1 MNTRS
6 APASALA
13 SGYGV
18 GPDLSHVPLDGR
30 ILLNAGKLKG
40 LRKERGISQESL
52 AELCFSQQLC
62 VSIASIKRAEM
73 GKPVLYRTA
82 RHLANVF
89 DVQLGELAVV
99 AAVADTAERPAVPGH
114 TEMSMQ
120 LPGVYALSMDLD
132 RYVLELRFHLRV
144 PGDDASHLQL
154 AMQLINEFG
163 GVVVQQTDSQMCVH
177 FGFPKAYRSDGE
189 RALQCAFALLQAACV
204 QPGHSLFLGLALGG
218 TGSEKSSMLVG
229 NNTVPEAD
237 ASITIYVA
245 HGLVT
250 QLAARFDFAGPSVP
264 YAAYQQCQGQ
274 RALTTATQDLL
285 VGRTIEVSQ
294 FKAVIET
301 THECQDTH
309 IVYLRG
315 MAGIG
320 KTRLLLEFADL
331 ARQAGF
337 ACHHAEVHDFGMEN
351 WQAPLTQLLCSL
363 LHIAGVY
370 RCRRQDQALQQALK
384 LALQA
389 SALPE
394 ESKSFLLILAGGAVD
409 SRAMRQY
416 TAMSVE
422 ERHLATIQALRLL
435 LLQQALRQPL
445 LISIEDLHWADA
457 HFLHVLAELVAAS
470 DEAAIVWVLSSRPE
484 RDPLENNLLPH
495 WTRALSVLDLAPLR
509 TRDAMLLAE
518 KHAGVEA
525 AYRALCVDKAQGN
538 PLYLTQLLASPEQ
551 SLPDSLRHLIQARID
566 RLPAADQQALYLAAV
581 VGRQFELTILRKVLG
596 QADYLPQGMVF
607 QSLLRETQIGVYVF
621 VHDLVMRSIYESIPP
636 AQRESLHYRIALAY
650 SKLDLLLHAQHLL
663 RAHHPAAFDALLAA
677 IRDSL
682 HHYQYE
688 NALELAQQCEQ
699 FPDQADSSFTL
710 ALLSGHARA
719 GCGQNEAARL
729 HFQRAMMLAQTPGQK
744 LDVAL
749 GLAPVLNTLD
759 SLDEEEQL
767 INISLPLARQQ
778 EADAAV
784 ALLLYL
790 KGNIYFPR
798 GDYQRCRNYQEE
810 ALHYARQSHIVETEA
825 RAISGIGDSLYA
837 EGRMQDAHAVF
848 EQCVQLCRQHQLL
861 HVEAANLSA
870 RASTSI
876 YLGQPRRALQDAID
890 ATALAR
896 KAGSLRTEVFSR
908 LTASWVLVATAQTAA
923 ARVELDFILSTA
935 RRMGA
940 RRFEA
945 IALEGCA
952 RLAFH
957 EGEQDSARAFIT
969 EAVALVERHHLQ
981 RFIGP
986 WVWGSY
992 ALISEDLQLSQQAM
1006 AQASLQL
1013 DQNCLAHNGLRY
1025 HLAAAELS
1033 LLAGDFSGA
1042 QDHAQKMGQFAST
1055 ACAWVSHHQTLITV
1069 LAAALQSSEA
1079 HASLAWQEMQ
1089 DQASQLGYV
1098 MTMPRLARHL
1108 EKIGGGCLC

>member
-1 MNTRS
+1 MDTG
-6 APASALA
+6 PAHSS
-13 SGYGV
+13 SGYMPGLE
-18 GPDLSHVPLDGR
+18 LSHTPLDGR

-40 LRKERGISQESL
+40 LRKARGISQESL
-52 AELCFSQQLC
+52 AELCFNRQLC

-89 DVQLGELAVV
+89 DVQLGELVIVTDQVQA
-99 AAVADTAERPAVPGH
+99 PAVPGH
-114 TEMSMQ
+114 IQISQQQTELHA
-120 LPGVYALSMDLD
+120 LPLDLE
-132 RYVLELRFHLRV
+132 RYVLELGFHLHLN
-144 PGDDASHLQL
+144 GDDASPLQL

-163 GVVVQQTDSQMCVH
+163 GTVVQQADAQMCVH
-177 FGFPKAYRSDGE
+177 FGFPKAYRSDSE
-189 RALQCAFALLQAACV
+189 RALQCAFALLQAACIK
-204 QPGHSLFLGLALGG
+204 PGHPVFLGLAIGG
-218 TGSEKSSMLVG
+218 LSSEKLPLLLDHHAISDPDSS
-229 NNTVPEAD
+229 
-237 ASITIYVA
+237 IRIYVA
-245 HGLVT
+245 HGLVS
-250 QLAARFDFAGPSVP
+250 QLAVGFDFAEASAPH
-264 YAAYQQCQGQ
+264 AAYQLCQGQ
-274 RALTTATQDLL
+274 RAAIATTPDLL

-320 KTRLLLEFADL
+320 KTRLLLEFTDL

-337 ACHHAEVHDFGMEN
+337 ACHHAAVHDFGMEN
-351 WQAPLTQLLCSL
+351 WQSPLTQLLCSL
-363 LHIAGVY
+363 LQIAGIY
-370 RCRRQDQALQQALK
+370 RRQDQALQQAMK

-389 SALPE
+389 SPLPE
-394 ESKSFLLILAGGAVD
+394 ESKPFLLMLAGASVD
-409 SRAMRQY
+409 STTMRQY
-416 TAMSVE
+416 TAMSVD
-422 ERHLATIQALRLL
+422 ERHLATLQALRLL

-457 HFLHVLAELVAAS
+457 HFLHLLIELVAAS

-484 RDPLENNLLPH
+484 RDPLENNLRPH

-509 TRDAMLLAE
+509 SRDAMLLAE
-518 KHAGVEA
+518 KHAGVDA

-566 RLPAADQQALYLAAV
+566 RLPGADQQALYLAAV
-581 VGRQFELTILRKVLG
+581 IGRQFELAVLRAVLG
-596 QADYLPQGMVF
+596 QADYLPQGTVF
-607 QSLLRETQIGVYVF
+607 HSLLRETQSGVYVF

-636 AQRESLHYRIALAY
+636 AQRESLHYRIAQAY
-650 SKLDLLLHAQHLL
+650 SKLDLLLHARHLL
-663 RAHHPAAFDALLAA
+663 HAHHPAAFDALLAA
-677 IRDSL
+677 MRESL
-682 HHYQYE
+682 QRYQYE
-688 NALELAQQCEQ
+688 NALNLAQQCAQ
-699 FPDQADSSFTL
+699 FSDQADGSFTL
-710 ALLSGHARA
+710 ALLSGYARA

-729 HFQRAMMLAQTPGQK
+729 HFQGAMMLAQTPRQK

-798 GDYQRCRNYQEE
+798 GDYQRCRSYQEE

-876 YLGQPRRALQDAID
+876 YLGQPGLALQDATD

-896 KAGSLRTEVFSR
+896 KAGSLRTEIFSR

-923 ARVELDFILSTA
+923 AREELDFILSTA

-945 IALEGCA
+945 IALEGWA

-957 EGEQDSARAFIT
+957 EGDQGSALAFIT
-969 EAVALVERHHLQ
+969 EALALVERHHLQ

-992 ALISEDLQLSQQAM
+992 ALISDDLQLRQQAM
-1006 AQASLQL
+1006 AQATLQL
-1013 DQNCLAHNGLRY
+1013 GQNCLAHNGLRY

-1033 LLAGDFSGA
+1033 LLAGDISGA
-1042 QDHAQKMGQFAST
+1042 QEHAQKMGQFAGT
-1055 ACAWVSHHQTLITV
+1055 ACAWVSHHQALIAV
-1069 LAAALQSSEA
+1069 LATALQSSEA
-1079 HASLAWQEMQ
+1079 QACLAWQGMQ
-1089 DQASQLGYV
+1089 GQASQLGYG

-1108 EKIGGGCLC
+1108 LRIAGD